1 MVQGQGPKVITLN
14 QFLSPGKVPL
24 LLHGEAWIMR
34 MFHHQDFSLNLGMGM
49 LPTKDAIMNPI
60 AQWGLAM
67 GAKMTLILPMVNKA
81 IQIPG
86 SGTKGILLLAL
97 GPRTLLGC
105 IQLLVPRRPTSQI
118 LFQPRVHHHCNQR
131 VDKQGPWDLQRHP
144 PHSALKMSS
153 ST

>member
-14 QFLSPGKVPL
+14 QFLCLAKVHL
-24 LLHGEAWIMR
+24 LLHGEAWIMH
-34 MFHHQDFSLNLGMGM
+34 MFHHQDFSLSLGMGM

-86 SGTKGILLLAL
+86 NGNKGILLLAL
-97 GPRTLLGC
+97 GTRTLLGC
-105 IQLLVPRRPTSQI
+105 IQLLVPRRPISQI
-118 LFQPRVHHHCNQR
+118 LFQRPVYHHCNQR
-131 VDKQGPWDLQRHP
+131 VDQQGPWDLQLHP